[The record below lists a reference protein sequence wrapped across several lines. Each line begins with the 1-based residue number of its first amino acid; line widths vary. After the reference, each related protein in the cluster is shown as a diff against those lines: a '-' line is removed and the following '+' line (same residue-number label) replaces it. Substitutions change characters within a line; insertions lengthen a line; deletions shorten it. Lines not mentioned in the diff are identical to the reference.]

1 MINQQMKNK
10 EFILEYFNAI
20 SGKVKTLELLQRYIS
35 DALLLQHIAFFDGAF
50 PKYEMFADEMT
61 ADGNRVVVRAR
72 VKGKHEGVFG
82 DIQPTYRTIEMPF
95 VIGYTIENQK
105 IVSHWLIADQMTL
118 MEQLGAAEAV
128 A

>member
-1 MINQQMKNK
+1 MNQQMKNK
-10 EFILEYFNAI
+10 EFILGYFNAI
-20 SGKVKTLELLQRYIS
+20 SGKVKTLELLQRYMS

-61 ADGNRVVVRAR
+61 ADSNRVVVRAQ

-118 MEQLGAAEAV
+118 MEQLGAAEPV
-128 A
+128 S